1 MDNQIYTLAVE
12 LGAQLKSGSLVATC
26 AESCTGGGIAH
37 AITSVPGS
45 SGWFEMGFVSYSNEA
60 KVDLLNVDSK
70 VLEQQG
76 AVSEAVVL
84 AMAEGA
90 RERAGADLSV
100 AVSGIAGPDGGSPEK
115 PVGTVWF
122 AWASQG
128 ETIARCLQFEGGR
141 EEVRE
146 QAIEAGL
153 KGLLDYGMR
162 SGTV

>member
-12 LGAQLKSGSLVATC
+12 LGAQLKAQSLVATC

-45 SGWFEMGFVSYSNEA
+45 SGWFEMGFVTYSNEA
-60 KVDLLNVDSK
+60 KSGLLNVDLE

-100 AVSGIAGPDGGSPEK
+100 AVSGIAGPDGGSSEK

-122 AWASQG
+122 AWARRG
-128 ETIARCLQFEGGR
+128 ESMARCEQFKGSR
-141 EEVRE
+141 EEVRD
-146 QAIEAGL
+146 QAVKVGL
-153 KGLLDYGMR
+153 KGLLDYG
-162 SGTV
+162 SSPGTV